1 VQGLA
6 THCSDELRKLS
17 PASSVTLHRVPGAF
31 EIPIVV
37 RERARLGN
45 VDAIVALGV
54 ILQGE
59 TEHAQHL
66 GQVVTQAL
74 QQISLEHGVPV
85 IHAVLSLKNEQA
97 RKRCL
102 EDEINRAPRRRTAV
116 EMANLPRN
124 CASSMGNVTPYNSAQ
139 YHFWRTARWVTNR
152 GTGPMSGK
160 NNVQLF
166 ARPLIEDAR
175 ASPRN

>member
-1 VQGLA
+1 MSQFIPATLRVTGTKRVFVLVASQFNAKYVRGLA
-6 THCSDELRKLS
+6 IHCTDELRKLS

-37 RERARLGN
+37 REKARQGN

-59 TEHAQHL
+59 TAHAQHL

-74 QQISLEHGVPV
+74 QQISLEYGVPV
-85 IHAVLSLKNEQA
+85 IHAVLSLKNEEQA

-102 EDEINRAPRRRTAV
+102 EDEINRGTEAARAAV
-116 EMANLPRN
+116 EMANLLAKLR
-124 CASSMGNVTPYNSAQ
+124 
-139 YHFWRTARWVTNR
+139 
-152 GTGPMSGK
+152 K
-160 NNVQLF
+160 
-166 ARPLIEDAR
+166 
-175 ASPRN
+175 

>member
-1 VQGLA
+1 MSQLIPPKPRVTSTNRVFVLVASQFNAKYVRGLT
-6 THCSDELRKLS
+6 THCSDELRRLS
-17 PASSVTLHRVPGAF
+17 PASSIALHRVPGAF

-37 RERARLGN
+37 REKARQGN

-59 TEHAQHL
+59 TAHAQYL

-85 IHAVLSLKNEQA
+85 IHGVLSLKDEEQA

-102 EDEINRAPRRRTAV
+102 EDEINRGTEAARTAV
-116 EMANLPRN
+116 EMANLLAKLR
-124 CASSMGNVTPYNSAQ
+124 
-139 YHFWRTARWVTNR
+139 
-152 GTGPMSGK
+152 K
-160 NNVQLF
+160 
-166 ARPLIEDAR
+166 
-175 ASPRN
+175 

>member
-1 VQGLA
+1 MSQFIPPKPRVTGTKRVFVLVASQFNAKYVQGLA
-6 THCSDELRKLS
+6 AHCTDELGKLS

-37 RERARLGN
+37 RERARQGN

-59 TEHAQHL
+59 TAHAQHL

-85 IHAVLSLKNEQA
+85 IHAVLSLKNEEQA

-102 EDEINRAPRRRTAV
+102 EDEINRGTEAARAAV
-116 EMANLPRN
+116 EMANLLAKLR
-124 CASSMGNVTPYNSAQ
+124 
-139 YHFWRTARWVTNR
+139 
-152 GTGPMSGK
+152 K
-160 NNVQLF
+160 
-166 ARPLIEDAR
+166 
-175 ASPRN
+175 

>member
-1 VQGLA
+1 MSQFVPPKPRVTGTKRVFVLVASQFNAKYVRGLV
-6 THCSDELRKLS
+6 THCTDELRKLS

-31 EIPIVV
+31 EIPLVV
-37 RERARLGN
+37 RERALQGN

-59 TEHAQHL
+59 TAHAQHL

-85 IHAVLSLKNEQA
+85 IHAVLSLKNEEQA

-102 EDEINRAPRRRTAV
+102 EDEINRGTEAARAAV
-116 EMANLPRN
+116 EMANLLAKLR
-124 CASSMGNVTPYNSAQ
+124 
-139 YHFWRTARWVTNR
+139 
-152 GTGPMSGK
+152 K
-160 NNVQLF
+160 
-166 ARPLIEDAR
+166 
-175 ASPRN
+175 

>member
-1 VQGLA
+1 MSQFNPPKPRVTGTKRVFVLVASQFNAKYVQGLA

-37 RERARLGN
+37 RERARQGN

-59 TEHAQHL
+59 TGHAQHL
-66 GQVVTQAL
+66 GLVVTQAL

-85 IHAVLSLKNEQA
+85 IHAVLSLKNEEQA

-102 EDEINRAPRRRTAV
+102 EDEINRGTEAARAAV
-116 EMANLPRN
+116 EMANLLAKLR
-124 CASSMGNVTPYNSAQ
+124 
-139 YHFWRTARWVTNR
+139 
-152 GTGPMSGK
+152 K
-160 NNVQLF
+160 
-166 ARPLIEDAR
+166 
-175 ASPRN
+175 

>member
-1 VQGLA
+1 MSQLIPPKPRVTSTNRVFVLVASQFNAKYVRGLA
-6 THCSDELRKLS
+6 THCTDELRRLS
-17 PASSVTLHRVPGAF
+17 PASRIALHRVPGAF

-37 RERARLGN
+37 REKARQGN

-59 TEHAQHL
+59 TAHAQYL

-85 IHAVLSLKNEQA
+85 IHGVLSLKDEEQA

-102 EDEINRAPRRRTAV
+102 EDEINRGTEAARTAV
-116 EMANLPRN
+116 EMANLLAKLR
-124 CASSMGNVTPYNSAQ
+124 
-139 YHFWRTARWVTNR
+139 
-152 GTGPMSGK
+152 K
-160 NNVQLF
+160 
-166 ARPLIEDAR
+166 
-175 ASPRN
+175 

>member
-1 VQGLA
+1 MSQFIPPKPRVTGTKRVFVLVASQFNAKYVQGLA

-37 RERARLGN
+37 RERARQGN

-85 IHAVLSLKNEQA
+85 IHAVLSLKNEEQA

-102 EDEINRAPRRRTAV
+102 EDEINRGTEAARAAV
-116 EMANLPRN
+116 EMANLLAKLR
-124 CASSMGNVTPYNSAQ
+124 
-139 YHFWRTARWVTNR
+139 
-152 GTGPMSGK
+152 K
-160 NNVQLF
+160 
-166 ARPLIEDAR
+166 
-175 ASPRN
+175 